1 MQRLLCRGTSNH
13 DAWIID
19 KNNRFDS
26 FRRTIPL
33 LYICYRLFNTEILYF
48 ENKNSK
54 DFIDLNI
61 HCSQRMHSTNKIRT
75 IFTFIQWVTLKEKEI
90 SKLFTSLLNY
100 LFIPCAPRDNAKSQ
114 FTNCGGETSTR
125 DKQFPRNCRPERERE
140 RVKDGLIGVGGGVD
154 QSSLTSIRASFVL
167 ARCRTAIYLGTSCLY
182 YRNSL
187 VAHERRATIIRLWR
201 H

>member
-140 RVKDGLIGVGGGVD
+140 SKRRFNRCGRRGGSKQFNKYPRKFRSGKMQD
-154 QSSLTSIRASFVL
+154 CDLSGNKLPLLPQ
-167 ARCRTAIYLGTSCLY
+167 
-182 YRNSL
+182 
-187 VAHERRATIIRLWR
+187 
-201 H
+201 